1 MRVILDVNVWIS
13 ALLWGGVPG
22 KILRLARNQQINIFT
37 SEDLLL
43 ELETTLKRTKFQQRM
58 QDRGYN
64 VEYLMSVT
72 NGFSESCIT
81 ISIDVPQLRDPKD
94 AKILAA
100 ALTANAEVIIT
111 GDLDLLT
118 LSEFEGI
125 NILTPT
131 DFLNCYFPTS

>member
-43 ELETTLKRTKFQQRM
+43 ELETTLKRAKFQQRM

-72 NGFSESCIT
+72 KGFSESCIT

-131 DFLNCYFPTS
+131 DFLNCYFPTA